1 MKKFWHFFWHW
12 KSEGILY
19 LRTSGM
25 NLFFLLGG
33 EGSLKFDSVDG
44 CLQVE
49 WMNAEQQKMWPETL
63 HLGIIRMTAVLTRE
77 NLRKTGR

>member
-1 MKKFWHFFWHW
+1 
-12 KSEGILY
+12 
-19 LRTSGM
+19 M

>member
-1 MKKFWHFFWHW
+1 MKKFLALFLALEIRRHSVFEDQWNESIFFV
-12 KSEGILY
+12 
-19 LRTSGM
+19 
-25 NLFFLLGG
+25 GG